1 MLRTRL
7 VLTALGLGLTL
18 LACDD
23 QGTKVGDD
31 TNPSST
37 DDSGEVE
44 DTTPPI
50 PENETD
56 CEDGIDED
64 QDGVT
69 DCEDS
74 DCADVFRCTWPESLG
89 HNTHAFFDGMEI
101 ECRAIGIPFDV
112 DVPDCTTDLVAP
124 LQEFTEGNI
133 CTSCDKSYVGPVN
146 VTDDSCAE
154 LLGDNAEPSPTE
166 LAFGFQFVSTQERVL
181 WARDEAGVWAQAV
194 TMTREG
200 EGPWQWSST
209 SEIWDDPPDC
219 NNGQQ
224 HLGDLTVTLT
234 FTDP

>member
-1 MLRTRL
+1 MRRLLFALVGGALALAVGCSDAETGAPPAADTGMNLDFGFDAQVADMAADPDMGLRAYGQPCTDADDCISGYCINTPTGGSVCSKL
-7 VLTALGLGLTL
+7 CGLCEPLGDFQL
-18 LACDD
+18 
-23 QGTKVGDD
+23 
-31 TNPSST
+31 
-37 DDSGEVE
+37 
-44 DTTPPI
+44 
-50 PENETD
+50 
-56 CEDGIDED
+56 
-64 QDGVT
+64 
-69 DCEDS
+69 
-74 DCADVFRCTWPESLG
+74 
-89 HNTHAFFDGMEI
+89 